1 MNDFRVLDP
10 LRPYLGDL
18 NDLVSLASDKDGNSY
33 AQPAFRNLGSVV
45 VPILRETISP
55 ASFRNAES
63 EVTDIGYAGIRRVR
77 AVANKFK
84 FGERSRGLQVLRQFN
99 AGGRHPQNRTVFDKD
114 ARPSTG
120 YDMNTVVF
128 GDSANHGN
136 RVLPVKA
143 AAQYSDAVSV
153 HDYALAT
160 DVTFHNRSSEDGT
173 LFDAQRKENSTN
185 IFDRHFVKPGT
196 LFLQTVAFNGRT
208 APVEA
213 LVHFLLCLGLA
224 GAYGGQ
230 TSIYGI
236 NVRNHVVGLYAG
248 KFERDIV
255 SPYAAIGKAGLGN
268 DSELDTAGS
277 ALDDLFTAAYPVQV
291 GAEEVFALQTALI
304 DAVEANDD
312 GLRERYGEA
321 QAKIG
326 AFFDEWFGGFG
337 KSA

>member
-1 MNDFRVLDP
+1 MKDFRVLDP
-10 LRPYLGDL
+10 LQPYLGNLDGL
-18 NDLVSLASDKDGNSY
+18 LSFANDRDGKSY

-84 FGERSRGLQVLRQFN
+84 FGERSRGLQVLRQFD
-99 AGGRHPQNRTVFDKD
+99 AGGRHPQNRTVFGKD

-120 YDMNTVVF
+120 YDMNTIVF

-143 AAQYSDAVSV
+143 TAQYSDAVSV
-153 HDYALAT
+153 QDYAWAT

-173 LFDAQRKENSTN
+173 LFDAQSKKNSTN
-185 IFDRHFVKPGT
+185 IFERHFVKPGT

-213 LVHFLLCLGLA
+213 LEHFLLCLGLA

-236 NVRNHVVGLYAG
+236 NVRNRVVGLYAG
-248 KFERDIV
+248 KFERDIA
-255 SPYAAIGKAGLGN
+255 SPYVAIGKAGFDN
-268 DSELDTAGS
+268 ESELDAAGS
-277 ALDDLFTAAYPVQV
+277 ALNDLFGAVYPVQV
-291 GAEEVFALQTALI
+291 GAEEVSALQTALI
-304 DAVEANDD
+304 DAVETND
-312 GLRERYGEA
+312 GVLRAHYGDA
-321 QAKIG
+321 QVKTG
-326 AFFDEWFGGFG
+326 AFFDQWFGGFG
-337 KSA
+337 KGA

>member
-1 MNDFRVLDP
+1 MNNFSILDP
-10 LRPYLGDL
+10 LRLYLGDL
-18 NDLVSLASDKDGNSY
+18 DGLVSLANDKDGKSY
-33 AQPAFRNLGSVV
+33 AQPALRHLGSVV

-63 EVTDIGYAGIRRVR
+63 EITDIAYTGVRRVR

-84 FGERSRGLQVLRQFN
+84 FGERSRGLQVLRQFG
-99 AGGRHPQNRTVFDKD
+99 AGGRHPQNRTVFGKD

-143 AAQYSDAVSV
+143 TAQYSDAVSV
-153 HDYALAT
+153 QDYALAT
-160 DVTFHNRSSEDGT
+160 DATFHNRASEDGT
-173 LFDAQRKENSTN
+173 LFDAQSEKNSTN
-185 IFDRHFVKPGT
+185 IFERHFVKPGT

-213 LVHFLLCLGLA
+213 LEHFLLCLGLA

-248 KFERDIV
+248 KFERDIA
-255 SPYAAIGKAGLGN
+255 SPYVAIGKAGLDN
-268 DSELDTAGS
+268 ESDVDTAGS
-277 ALDDLFTAAYPVQV
+277 ALNDLFGTAYPAHV
-291 GAEEVFALQTALI
+291 GADAVSALQNALI
-304 DAVEANDD
+304 DAVEADD
-312 GLRERYGEA
+312 DALRARYEGTQE
-321 QAKIG
+321 KTG
-326 AFFDEWFGGFG
+326 TFFDEWFGGFG